1 MNSTLD
7 EGYTV
12 LHWNSVNARENVLQN
27 TYTEGSAIF
36 DIHVKKNVPVEV
48 TSMSNCQLMSCIS
61 VNFQYF

>member
-1 MNSTLD
+1 MNSNLD

-48 TSMSNCQLMSCIS
+48 TGKRTFYVLGPFKSIEN
-61 VNFQYF
+61 